1 MAIHWFTKY
10 LTEYYSKN
18 KKIGLDIGCGKRPY
32 DKYFQCNYIG
42 MDLPSNLAKGGGA
55 TVGLWEPDIFGTGIC
70 LPFPDNSFDFVSCYS
85 VLPYEKDVDKFFSE
99 IFRIMKPTGVAVI
112 IIMNLRGLALHPY
125 TDYPTRYTSSQ
136 LNKKLNEHGF
146 RSLKFQNIKALFFS
160 TYFDLTSVYSYAII
174 SPKK

>member
-1 MAIHWFTKY
+1 MTIHWFTRY

-42 MDLPSNLAKGGGA
+42 MDLPLNLAKKNGGGI
-55 TVGLWEPDIFGTGIC
+55 TYPEIFGIGKF
-70 LPFPDNSFDFVSCYS
+70 LPFLDNSFDFVSCYS
-85 VLPYEKDVDKFFSE
+85 VLPYEKDVNKFFSE
-99 IFRIMKPTGVAVI
+99 IFRIIKPTGVAVI
-112 IIMNLRGLALHPY
+112 IIMNLKGLSLHPD
-125 TDYPTRYTSSQ
+125 TDYPTKYNSSQ

-146 RSLKFQNIKALFFS
+146 RSLKLRNPKALFFS
-160 TYFDLTSVYSYAII
+160 TYFDLTSVYSYAIV